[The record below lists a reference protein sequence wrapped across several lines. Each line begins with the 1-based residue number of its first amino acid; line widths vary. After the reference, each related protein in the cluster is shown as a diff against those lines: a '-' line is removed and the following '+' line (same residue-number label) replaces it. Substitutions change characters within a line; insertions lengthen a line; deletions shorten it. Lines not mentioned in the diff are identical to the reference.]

1 MSLGLPRS
9 KEVMLEVANRSL
21 SREEGGASGLI
32 TSESTCGHKSN
43 CKTKEIGLFEP
54 ESLPTPE
61 VIISSVTV
69 SPENSSRRRKSL
81 LGVF

>member
-1 MSLGLPRS
+1 MQGTLQIVQTWRGFKVSLGLPRS

-43 CKTKEIGLFEP
+43 CKTKEIGLF
-54 ESLPTPE
+54 
-61 VIISSVTV
+61 
-69 SPENSSRRRKSL
+69 
-81 LGVF
+81 